1 MHLASG
7 NNLPEN
13 QCWQDVPGAEQARL
27 FPFLRKIDT
36 NSSNSYI
43 VSFPGAI
50 ILIDPGGIEDQ
61 MDLLATEIKSL
72 TDINPV
78 PVFVFLTH
86 AHVDHFMVILSH
98 PFFKSRD
105 RPVILAAHEKSAA
118 LLSLADGVYTQ
129 ADLFGR
135 TLEPIDISLRFFE
148 KQAAQG
154 SNSGTGRTLKAWGA
168 YLSDADSFIDEG
180 QEIRRQV
187 FCSGPDERMEIFET
201 PGHSPDSLCFRIGKV
216 LFVGDLLFAANP
228 GIAGVRGWSQK
239 DLIASIGKVLWL
251 LDNENIGICCPGHGR
266 IVTAENARTMLL
278 AMQNDAGRL
287 SDIAEVTPEWAQE
300 TAGYAES
307 LMDRVAGCFTVMAG
321 RCYRAAH
328 ILEDLEE
335 SGEAERITGIL
346 NIHVIDEILEEFHM
360 FNEDYRKGNQRDVH
374 LALKAGQVAS
384 KLEQVYKKERLDLVI
399 DPYLVRRVTRL
410 LSDYSTTFR
419 GFQQPATKETF
430 NPDITLKLFITEFT
444 EPNCSDEELMALA
457 DNEEEYM
464 LAFVRRLVRVPLFDE
479 DPVIFLPKETSCTVC
494 ADIERL
500 NDLVAAILEDLAGAN
515 YSGITVGVHQD
526 ENNAIVS
533 IRAQKTGIE
542 LDIPGS
548 ELRFMKK
555 ECEIAGGSLSASP
568 GDSVFSVIITLP
580 LAR

>member
-13 QCWQDVPGAEQARL
+13 QCWQKVPGAEQARL
-27 FPFLRKIDT
+27 FPFLRKLDT

-43 VSFPGAI
+43 VTFPGAV
-50 ILIDPGGIEDQ
+50 ILIDPGGYKEQ
-61 MDLLATEIKSL
+61 MDLLAAEIESL

-86 AHVDHFMVILSH
+86 AHVDHFLVILSH

-105 RPVILAAHEKSAA
+105 PPVILAAHGKSAT
-118 LLSLADGVYTQ
+118 LLSSADGVYTQ

-148 KQAAQG
+148 DQEAPG
-154 SNSGTGRTLKAWGA
+154 NNSGTAGSLKAGGA
-168 YLSDADSFIDEG
+168 YLSDADSFVDKG
-180 QEIRRQV
+180 HAVRRQV
-187 FCSGPDERMEIFET
+187 FCSGPDERVEIFET
-201 PGHSPDSLCFRIGKV
+201 PGHSPDSLCFRIGEI

-228 GIAGVRGWSQK
+228 GIAGVRGWNQK

-251 LDNENIGICCPGHGR
+251 LDNENIRICCPGHGR
-266 IVTAENARTMLL
+266 IITAESARTMLL
-278 AMQNDAGRL
+278 AMQNAAGGL
-287 SDIAEVTPEWAQE
+287 SDIAEVTPEWALE

-335 SGEAERITGIL
+335 SGEAEKISGIL
-346 NIHVIDEILEEFHM
+346 NIHVIDEILEEFQQ
-360 FNEDYRKGNQRDVH
+360 FNEEYRKGNQRDVH

-399 DPYLVRRVTRL
+399 DPYLVRRATRL

-419 GFQQPATKETF
+419 GFQQPATKEAF
-430 NPDITLKLFITEFT
+430 DPDTTLRLFITQFT
-444 EPNCSDEELMALA
+444 EPNCSEEELMALA

-464 LAFVRRLVRVPLFDE
+464 LAFVRRLVRVPFFGE
-479 DPVIFLPKETSCTVC
+479 DPVIFLPKETSCTAC
-494 ADIERL
+494 ADVERL
-500 NDLVAAILEDLAGAN
+500 NDLVASILEDLAGAD

-526 ENNAIVS
+526 GNNAIVS
-533 IRAQKTGIE
+533 IQARKTGKE
-542 LDIPGS
+542 LDIPES
-548 ELRFMKK
+548 ELRFMRK
-555 ECEIAGGSLSASP
+555 ECEIAGGSLSASS

-580 LAR
+580 LAQ